1 MGELELLE
9 DTVEEVFCGDDAIVL
24 RELAALILDANITPV
39 ARRGDNFH
47 RLKKISIQLIALII
61 ETFAFCTHT
70 FGKWHQISDALVTI
84 ILAKI
89 TEVRQ

>member
-61 ETFAFCTHT
+61 ETFAFGTNAFC
-70 FGKWHQISDALVTI
+70 KRHQVCDSLVAI
-84 ILAKI
+84 ILVEISK
-89 TEVRQ
+89 VR